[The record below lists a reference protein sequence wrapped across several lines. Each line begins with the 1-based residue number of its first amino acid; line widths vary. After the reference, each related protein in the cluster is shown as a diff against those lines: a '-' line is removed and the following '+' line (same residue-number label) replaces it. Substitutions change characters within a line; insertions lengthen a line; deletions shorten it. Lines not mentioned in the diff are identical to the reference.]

1 MEKYKKKIKNLE
13 ELKKIVKELK
23 SKGKKIVL
31 CHGVFDLFHPGH
43 LFYFEAAKKEGDI
56 LIVSLTADSFVNKGI
71 NRPVFSHFIRAKVIA
86 NLEIVDY
93 VIIDFHKTAVELIKE
108 IKPDIYFKGQE
119 YEKEL
124 KNKESDLYK
133 EAQAVK
139 EIKGEI
145 KFSYTPVYSSTEI
158 LANYFNLY
166 SEKTK
171 KFLDE
176 FKKRY
181 SFEEIWH
188 FIEKIKDLKILIIG
202 ESIIDEYCYCEAMN
216 KVPKDNIIGN
226 KYLSRERFL
235 GGVLASA
242 NNLADFLNRID
253 VVSVLGEKRSFK
265 AFIEKKLKS
274 NVFSKFF
281 YEENGQTIL
290 KTRFFEKSFMEKI
303 FEVYYFDD
311 RELSIKTKREILKY
325 LNKEIKN
332 YDIVIIKDY
341 GHGFFDKN
349 LIEFLEKK
357 AKFLSI
363 MAQTNSAN
371 YGFNLITKYKNAD
384 FVCVDHNEA
393 RLATHLKNAD
403 IKVVGQ
409 KLLET
414 IKTKYLIITLGHN
427 GSLAFDSKNF
437 YFCPVF
443 SNKVVDRLGAGDAFF
458 SITTPLVYLKAPLEA
473 VNFIGSAFAALKV
486 SIIGHKESITKEKI
500 YGFLKTLLK

>member
-216 KVPKDNIIGN
+216 KVPKDNVIGN
-226 KYLSRERFL
+226 KYLNKERFL

-242 NNLADFLNRID
+242 NNLADFLKRID
-253 VVSVLGEKRSFK
+253 LVSVLGKKRSFK
-265 AFIEKKLKS
+265 DFIEKKLKP
-274 NVFSKFF
+274 NIFYNFF
-281 YEENGQTIL
+281 YEENAQTIL
-290 KTRFFEKSFMEKI
+290 KTRFFEKSFMEKL

-311 RELSIKTKREILKY
+311 KELSIKTKRKILKY
-325 LNKEIKN
+325 LNKKIKN
-332 YDIVIIKDY
+332 YDVVIVKDY
-341 GHGFFDKN
+341 GHGFFDKM
-349 LIEFLEKK
+349 LIKFLEKK
-357 AKFLSI
+357 ANFLAI

-371 YGFNLITKYKNAD
+371 YGFNLITKYQKAD
-384 FVCVDHNEA
+384 FVCLDHNEA
-393 RLATHLKNAD
+393 RLATHLKNED
-403 IKVVGQ
+403 IKIVGQ
-409 KLLET
+409 KLLEK
-414 IKTKYLIITLGHN
+414 IKANYLIITLGHN
-427 GSLAFDSKNF
+427 GSLAFDSKNI
-437 YFCPVF
+437 YSCPVF

-458 SITTPLVYLKAPLEA
+458 SITAPLLFLKAPLEI
-473 VNFIGSAFAALKV
+473 VNFVGNVFAALKV
-486 SIIGHKESITKEKI
+486 SIVGHKESISKESL